1 MGIAV
6 LEKKILQTPRF
17 SVVERVF
24 KSRSR
29 CVIRHPGAVTIVPW
43 VDSKRICM
51 IRNYRDAVGR
61 ELIELPAGTRE
72 PGESALE
79 TAKRELAEETG
90 YHCKRLEPLLEFFVS
105 PGIMDET
112 MSVFVASELTA
123 GSQELMDDEEIE
135 PLIVEFEEAIQW
147 IRNGKICDGKTIA
160 ILLYLGSMS

>member
-1 MGIAV
+1 
-6 LEKKILQTPRF
+6 
-17 SVVERVF
+17 
-24 KSRSR
+24 
-29 CVIRHPGAVTIVPW
+29 
-43 VDSKRICM
+43 M